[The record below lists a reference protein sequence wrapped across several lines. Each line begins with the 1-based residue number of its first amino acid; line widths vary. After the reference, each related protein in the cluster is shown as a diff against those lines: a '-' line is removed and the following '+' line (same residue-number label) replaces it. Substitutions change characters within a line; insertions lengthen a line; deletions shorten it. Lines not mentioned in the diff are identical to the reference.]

1 MAKNH
6 KTATSAP
13 SAWIVNSLDRGR
25 KSIKQNNVY
34 LDDKEEFLIELY
46 NPLQQSVLTEIK
58 LNGQSISKSGLVL
71 NPGQRYYLDCFLDDK
86 KKFIFNT
93 YDVDDSNETLNAIA
107 KNGLLEVFFYKESV
121 VTINNWN
128 RFNTIVVD
136 RYYPWGS
143 YWGNTY
149 YGSGITT
156 MTPTIST
163 GGYGNVYGVT
173 TGTTLGNSGNA
184 TFTSTANTGTL
195 NIAAASAISNSNL
208 SNCST
213 STFTSNTLSKSIETG
228 RVGKGDKS
236 KQKFESVDMDF
247 DNHYIASTIIQM
259 LPNSRKPVETKEI
272 DKSKVSIKNSDQ
284 VIDLIKKLSD
294 LYESGILTEDEFKTK
309 KVELLSK
316 I

>member
-136 RYYPWGS
+136 RYYPWNCFGG
-143 YWGNTY
+143 YTQ
-149 YGSGITT
+149 YGTG
-156 MTPTIST
+156 TIHTINT
-163 GGYGNVYGVT
+163 GGYGNVYANGVT
-173 TGTTLGNSGNA
+173 TGTTFGNSGNA
-184 TFTSTANTGTL
+184 TFTSNTGTL

>member
-156 MTPTIST
+156 TVPTIST
-163 GGYGNVYGVT
+163 GGYGNIYGVT
-173 TGTTLGNSGNA
+173 TGTTLGNSNA

-195 NIAAASAISNSNL
+195 NIAAASAISKSNL
-208 SNCST
+208 SNCTT

>member
-86 KKFIFNT
+86 KKFVFNT

-156 MTPTIST
+156 GITT
-163 GGYGNVYGVT
+163 GGYGNIYGCT

-184 TFTSTANTGTL
+184 TFTTTTTNTGSL
-195 NIAAASAISNSNL
+195 NIAAASAMSNSNL
-208 SNCST
+208 VNCAGT

-247 DNHYIASTIIQM
+247 DNYYIASTIIQM

-272 DKSKVSIKNSDQ
+272 DRSKVSVKNSDQ

-294 LYESGILTEDEFKTK
+294 LYESGILTEDEFTSK

>member
-136 RYYPWGS
+136 RYYPWNCFGG
-143 YWGNTY
+143 YTQ
-149 YGSGITT
+149 YGTG
-156 MTPTIST
+156 TIHT
-163 GGYGNVYGVT
+163 IYGNVYTNGVTT
-173 TGTTLGNSGNA
+173 TGTTFGNSDNA

>member
-1 MAKNH
+1 MKNV
-6 KTATSAP
+6 KKEKMSP
-13 SAWIVNSLDRGR
+13 SAWIVDAKDRGR
-25 KSIKQNNVY
+25 KSVKNGKVY
-34 LDDKEEFLIELY
+34 LSDKSEFEIELY
-46 NPLQQSVLTEIK
+46 NPLQVCILVEIK

-107 KNGLLEVFFYKESV
+107 KNGLIEVFFYKESV

-136 RYYPWGS
+136 RYYLWNCFGG
-143 YWGNTY
+143 YGNGYNTA
-149 YGSGITT
+149 
-156 MTPTIST
+156 
-163 GGYGNVYGVT
+163 GYGNVYANAVTT
-173 TGTTLGNSGNA
+173 TGTTFGNSGNA

-195 NIAAASAISNSNL
+195 NIAATSAISNSNL
-208 SNCST
+208 SNC
-213 STFTSNTLSKSIETG
+213 TSNTLSKSIETG

>member
-86 KKFIFNT
+86 KKFVFNT

-149 YGSGITT
+149 YGSGI
-156 MTPTIST
+156 ST
-163 GGYGNVYGVT
+163 GGYGNKYGCT
-173 TGTTLGNSGNA
+173 TGITLGNSGNA
-184 TFTSTANTGTL
+184 TFTTTTNTGTL
-195 NIAAASAISNSNL
+195 NIAAASAMSNSNL
-208 SNCST
+208 VNCAGT

-247 DNHYIASTIIQM
+247 DSCYIASTIIQL

-272 DKSKVSIKNSDQ
+272 DRSKVSVKNSDQ

-294 LYESGILTEDEFKTK
+294 LYESGILTEDEFTTK

>member
-86 KKFIFNT
+86 KKFVFNT

-136 RYYPWGS
+136 RYYPWNCFSG
-143 YWGNTY
+143 Y
-149 YGSGITT
+149 YGTGTIN
-156 MTPTIST
+156 TIST
-163 GGYGNVYGVT
+163 GSAYGNVYSSA
-173 TGTTLGNSGNA
+173 TGTTVGCGSA
-184 TFTSTANTGTL
+184 FTTTTNTGSLNPLVTTAINGTL
-195 NIAAASAISNSNL
+195 NVNNTMYSDTNSLKTNL
-208 SNCST
+208 SST
-213 STFTSNTLSKSIETG
+213 RSIETG

-259 LPNSRKPVETKEI
+259 LPNSRKPIETKEI

-294 LYESGILTEDEFKTK
+294 LYESGILTEDEFTSK

>member
-143 YWGNTY
+143 YWGNNY
-149 YGSGITT
+149 YGSGTIN
-156 MTPTIST
+156 TIST
-163 GGYGNVYGVT
+163 GGYGNIYGCT
-173 TGTTLGNSGNA
+173 TGTTIGNNA
-184 TFTSTANTGTL
+184 TFTTTSNTGTL
-195 NIAAASAISNSNL
+195 NIAATNAVL
-208 SNCST
+208 SNCANT
-213 STFTSNTLSKSIETG
+213 SFTSNTLSKSIETG

-247 DNHYIASTIIQM
+247 DNYYIASTIIQL

-272 DKSKVSIKNSDQ
+272 DRSKVSVKNSDQ

-294 LYESGILTEDEFKTK
+294 LYDSGILTEDEFKTK